1 MELFENLIV
10 ELTTLCNLKCIHCGY
25 KLIKPHQEIDK
36 DYLVDIVL
44 RLKPL
49 GIQTVMFTGGE
60 PTLYSELIEIA
71 RFCKQE
77 KLHVKIATN
86 GSNLEPIITLLNEA
100 TLDELVISVDA
111 VQPMTY
117 KSIRGRN
124 LLHQIFSFIQGYPQ
138 FSNRIHVS
146 YLIQRNNYKELIPF
160 LHQCQSLKIA
170 GVSLLVPH
178 LGGDFTSLIDYTNY
192 RKQVFLSNGEID
204 EFRNVIGPQ
213 LREFYILHP
222 QVFKCSPKH
231 IDALIDY
238 LSNPDTSHFFRSGI
252 CSFPLKTIF
261 LYSNGEVSLCP
272 YHPDW
277 KNDFNVLLSD
287 IKTYRMRCVFEGK
300 DRNSYCRHCLEVPL

>member
-204 EFRNVIGPQ
+204 EFQMSLGLNCENSIYYT
-213 LREFYILHP
+213 L
-222 QVFKCSPKH
+222 KCSNAH
-231 IDALIDY
+231 QNI
-238 LSNPDTSHFFRSGI
+238 
-252 CSFPLKTIF
+252 
-261 LYSNGEVSLCP
+261 
-272 YHPDW
+272 
-277 KNDFNVLLSD
+277 
-287 IKTYRMRCVFEGK
+287 
-300 DRNSYCRHCLEVPL
+300 